1 MTPHDYTFKIIL
13 IGDSGVGKSCWT
25 VRFAD
30 GEYTPG
36 YQPTIGVDFKTR
48 TIECEDKNIKLHMWD
63 TAGQE
68 QFRSIIASYYRG
80 IAGVVLMY
88 DVTERQTFERLR
100 WWRKEI
106 EANSR
111 SGDSPRV
118 IVVGNKVDKDKRA
131 VSVEEAK
138 EWARQN
144 GMLYH
149 ETSGRTGEGI
159 DNCMMRLA
167 HDIYQH
173 FERDSKFVGVRPA
186 DHIKELM
193 PGGVAVK
200 TRKCCTIL

>member
-1 MTPHDYTFKIIL
+1 
-13 IGDSGVGKSCWT
+13 
-25 VRFAD
+25 
-30 GEYTPG
+30 
-36 YQPTIGVDFKTR
+36 
-48 TIECEDKNIKLHMWD
+48 MWD

-186 DHIKELM
+186 DHIKEFM

-200 TRKCCTIL
+200 TRKCCTIS